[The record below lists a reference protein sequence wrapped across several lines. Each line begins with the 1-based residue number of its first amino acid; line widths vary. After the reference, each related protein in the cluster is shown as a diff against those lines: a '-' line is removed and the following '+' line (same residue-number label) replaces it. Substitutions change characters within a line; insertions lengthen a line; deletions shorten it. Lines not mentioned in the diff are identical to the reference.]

1 MKKTKQIDTYYCDY
15 CGKEC
20 EHTMFVIPERKDNC
34 EYVTDFKGNKLIKF
48 DFPTVTA
55 KSKDNCSDCQNKI
68 ATLLSTLP
76 LIKWE

>member
-20 EHTMFVIPERKDNC
+20 EHTTFVIPERTDNC
-34 EYVTDFKGNKLIKF
+34 EYATDFKGNKLIKF
-48 DFPTVTA
+48 DFPTMIA
-55 KSKDNCSDCQNKI
+55 KSKDICPDCQNKI